1 MSGVLRQA
9 MSGIF
14 NVFSSIAIDK
24 CEKQTNLFRTE
35 ENVHSSP
42 RKADFCQ
49 CVLQLSQTFTLIKRQ
64 KKQLILRANGR
75 YIWKVYR
82 IFLYDIIEQHIK
94 TVLPSYLLL
103 QGLINSIIVHLR
115 K

>member
-24 CEKQTNLFRTE
+24 CEK
-35 ENVHSSP
+35 
-42 RKADFCQ
+42 
-49 CVLQLSQTFTLIKRQ
+49 QLSQTFTLIKRQ